1 MENINDIMSKNAEVA
16 KIIEAREKKDKD
28 KVFQKGLQ
36 KRIGINKYIAVVD
49 ELAYERRTGKNDG
62 NTSILTPEEKQR
74 LNQIGLKK
82 EAELKKEIKN
92 KELKEA
98 AKKQSKGGSIT
109 KNRIGGNDYRKGGYV
124 LNTMDNRKKKK
135 I

>member
-36 KRIGINKYIAVVD
+36 KRIGVNKYIAVVD

-74 LNQIGLKK
+74 LNQIGLKE
-82 EAELKKEIKN
+82 EAKLEKEIKN

-98 AKKQSKGGSIT
+98 SKKQSKGGSIT